1 MFSGIV
7 SEMGVVTANGSGR
20 LAVESRAVS
29 GSLHTGDS
37 VAVNGVCLTVVDLPV
52 DAFVADVMP
61 ETERRTT
68 LGSLRPGDA
77 VNLEASLALG
87 DPIGGHLVAGHVDA
101 VGTIT
106 MLRDDG
112 NARWATIDGG
122 PELAPLIAEKGC
134 VAVDGISLTVVDA
147 LPASF
152 TVSLIPHTLA
162 HTTAGS
168 WSAGSRVNI
177 EADLVARYVQRAL
190 AGRDSVTA
198 PAGAVVRKG

>member
-29 GSLHTGDS
+29 DSLHTGDS

-122 PELAPLIAEKGC
+122 PELASLIAEKGC

-162 HTTAGS
+162 HTTARS